1 MLPVR
6 RQVLAFSAT
15 FFGHVKDTLLA
26 YMRSPEWVRVGNAD
40 AALEGEELDALR
52 CAGPA
57 KS

>member
-26 YMRSPEWVRVGNAD
+26 YMRSPEWVRVGNTD
-40 AALEGEELDALR
+40 AALEGAQLAD
-52 CAGPA
+52 
-57 KS
+57 